1 MCLSNLFIFEG
12 LIDAQGQM
20 EFLDIQ
26 AVAGPPSLTRA
37 LGVPI
42 LGITWEYWVYI
53 IQIRRCKRDIMGH
66 IQRWNVF
73 FFSGFPKFEAHHA
86 VRTTDGNTSV
96 LVGISAGRVHQG
108 RDEELEA

>member
-1 MCLSNLFIFEG
+1 
-12 LIDAQGQM
+12 M

-26 AVAGPPSLTRA
+26 AVAGHRCCLKLGLGTMGMTRA
-37 LGVPI
+37 LGVPVV
-42 LGITWEYWVYI
+42 GITWEYWVYI
-53 IQIRRCKRDIMGH
+53 IQIRRCKRDIMVTY
-66 IQRWNVF
+66 IALECV

-86 VRTTDGNTSV
+86 VCTTDGNTSV